1 MQIELCLETVTPL
14 FLGGAEQQ
22 AELRPA
28 SVRGAL
34 RYWLRAGLGGVLG
47 DNQVSEIARLERKI
61 FGSTDAGSPIVVRLF
76 PQDSV
81 ASAMSQLLPHRDQG
95 DAKAWP
101 VGKKV
106 KLILALA
113 PHGKL
118 QPQSDVLLE
127 NATRAALLW
136 LNLGGLGRR
145 SRRGAGGFK
154 ITSMTHDGA
163 FSQSLL
169 DCFTALKT
177 TPANA
182 LALASQIKNL
192 TQNSLDSFNEFAAL
206 DQSPSLKS
214 NVRHPI
220 LRDETR
226 IVVWTPGEANLNNS
240 LSALSVLMKKMSK
253 TKEDLGGKFD
263 KAFGSVNPRFAS
275 PLHVSVHQLSN
286 RLAFVMTYLG
296 SETWQEGQQQHREVK
311 EFFDNLGDTT
321 EAFGGSNE

>member
-22 AELRPA
+22 PELRPA

-47 DNQVSEIARLERKI
+47 DNQFSEIARLERRI
-61 FGSTDAGSPIVVRLF
+61 FGSTDVGSPIVVRLF
-76 PQDSV
+76 SQDSV
-81 ASAMSQLLPHRDQG
+81 ASAMSQLLPHRQQG
-95 DAKAWP
+95 NAKAWP

-118 QPQSDVLLE
+118 QPHADVLLE
-127 NATRAALLW
+127 NAVWAALLW
-136 LNLGGLGRR
+136 LSLGGLGRR
-145 SRRGAGGFK
+145 ARRGAGGFK
-154 ITSMTHDGA
+154 ITSVTPDGN

-169 DCFTALKT
+169 DSFAALKT

-182 LALASQIKNL
+182 NALAVQIENL
-192 TQNSLDSFNEFAAL
+192 TKNSLGSFGEFAAL
-206 DQSPSLKS
+206 NQSPSFQSK
-214 NVRHPI
+214 VRFPI

-226 IVVWTPGEANLNNS
+226 IVVWTPGETNLSNS
-240 LSALSVLMKKMSK
+240 LSALSVLMNKMSD
-253 TKEDLGGKFD
+253 TKRKLSGKFD

-296 SETWQEGQQQHREVK
+296 SEIWQEGQQQHLEVK